1 MQYKLDGWSQSGQSN
16 GVKELFATNA
26 SMYILM
32 DKIKYFFLLN
42 SDIKL
47 TEEKVKKS
55 WMVVDAKTL
64 RKDVVQRETV
74 YCLNDDDETEIQKE
88 DVIQGMLSV
97 M

>member
-16 GVKELFATNA
+16 GVKELFAINA